1 MREEGT
7 KYNRFW
13 QTLFLVWREEGKV
26 GLYRGLATQLIRSIP
41 NTAILLGVYEAV
53 VYVLSMKFNASFYLS
68 NHSDNGKSNK
78 N

>member
-13 QTLFLVWREEGKV
+13 QTLFLVWREEGKG

-53 VYVLSMKFNASFYLS
+53 VYVLSMKFNANFYLN
-68 NHSDNGKSNK
+68 NHGDTGKSNK